1 MNLARRLTAAALG
14 LALITAAPPALAG
27 PGTPGDKPL
36 YGLIGSMTAKPGQ
49 RDALI
54 AAIAAGSTDM
64 PGCYSYVIAADA
76 TNPDLIWITEV
87 WDSKQSHDASLNLPP
102 VQAAI
107 AKAKPLIA
115 GMGSQTVTT
124 PVAGGGPRWS
134 RKP

>member
-1 MNLARRLTAAALG
+1 MNTTRRLLTAAALVAS
-14 LALITAAPPALAG
+14 LIALPALAA

-49 RDALI
+49 RAALI
-54 AAIAAGSTDM
+54 AAIAEGSTDM

-76 TNPDLIWITEV
+76 ANPDLIWITEV

-107 AKAKPLIA
+107 AKAKPLIG
-115 GMGSQTVTT
+115 GMGSQTITT
-124 PVAGGGPRWS
+124 PTAGGGPRWS